1 MNLPW
6 FKRIGIIFI
15 PTTFIGWIILL
26 AGICF
31 AVYKFIEIDRRSHSV
46 SDTLMNFVFQ
56 LFIIGI
62 VYTLIA
68 FMTSRKWSRSG

>member
-15 PTTFIGWIILL
+15 PMTIIGWIILIT
-26 AGICF
+26 GICF

-46 SDTLMNFVFQ
+46 SDTLMNFVFH

-62 VYTLIA
+62 VYSLIA
-68 FMTSRKWSRSG
+68 FITSKKWTRTS

>member
-15 PTTFIGWIILL
+15 PKTFIGCIILL
-26 AGICF
+26 AGIYF

-62 VYTLIA
+62 VYSLIA
-68 FMTSRKWSRSG
+68 FMTSKKWKG